1 MHRKKSVF
9 GIQAAATIIGMIV
22 LGTLLLFWAYLLPTG
37 RMKSHI
43 AESDETFN
51 YEGIYPMIIHGYKCT
66 QLDNY
71 TDGLMYTTA
80 IYPGSGDTL
89 RDMLENPRIEYDDAN
104 MVQGMNDYAN
114 DVKERESHQY
124 EITYGRYWHG
134 YLVVLKTLL
143 LFFNVSE
150 IRMINLFLQGT
161 LFCILLYLV
170 RKRMEAVYQIPLLL
184 MEAVLNPI
192 VLPLSLQYSWVYY
205 VGILSAMV
213 FLIKEKWHA
222 ESIFL
227 LFLITGMV
235 TSYVDLLTYPL
246 ITLGL
251 PMMVFLLRWQEND
264 GTWRKKLLY
273 FMGNSMFWGIGYA
286 LMWGSKWILNSI
298 FTNGNIFEKCPDRN
312 RNQVVQYRRSA
323 GNLYSR
329 NGVAEKL
336 GCYKSV
342 SVSVGAGCFCSLCC
356 AQMHCAC
363 ASGEANDKK
372 GWKNQLQP
380 VMEYVTVAGAF
391 CPTACL
397 DCCYGE
403 SFLGALLVYIQRVVC
418 NGIGVELFP
427 VAVVAEYEKMRYDGQ
442 R

>member
-9 GIQAAATIIGMIV
+9 WIQVTATIIGMIV
-22 LGTLLLFWAYLLPTG
+22 LGALLLFCAYLLPTG

-51 YEGIYPMIIHGYKCT
+51 YEGIYPMIIQGYKCT

-89 RDMLENPRIEYDDAN
+89 RDMLENPRIEYDDVN

-114 DVKERESHQY
+114 DVQGRESHKY

-134 YLVVLKTLL
+134 YLVILKTLL
-143 LFFNVSE
+143 LFLNVSE
-150 IRMINLFLQGT
+150 IRMLNLMMQGT

-170 RKRMEAVYQIPLLL
+170 RKRIGAVYQIPLLL
-184 MEAVLNPI
+184 MEAVLKPI

-205 VGILSAMV
+205 VGILSAIV
-213 FLIKEKWHA
+213 FLIKEQWQSK
-222 ESIFL
+222 SIFL
-227 LFLITGMV
+227 LFLVTGMI

-251 PMMVFLLRWQEND
+251 PMMVFLLRWQKKD

-286 LMWGSKWILNSI
+286 VMWGSKWILNSI
-298 FTNGNIFEKCPDRN
+298 FTNGNIFENVRTEIEIRLSN
-312 RNQVVQYRRSA
+312 T
-323 GNLYSR
+323 
-329 NGVAEKL
+329 
-336 GCYKSV
+336 
-342 SVSVGAGCFCSLCC
+342 
-356 AQMHCAC
+356 
-363 ASGEANDKK
+363 GEAQEIFTAGMVLQKNYDVIKQFPFQLLWIAFLIFVVVYYIVEKRRKK
-372 GWKNQLQP
+372 IEKINSNQLLNVLP
-380 VMEYVTVAGAF
+380 WLGLSIIPLAWIAVMGNHSWVHYWFTYRELSVTVLGLS
-391 CPTACL
+391 C
-397 DCCYGE
+397 
-403 SFLGALLVYIQRVVC
+403 FLLQLLPNTKRC
-418 NGIGVELFP
+418 G
-427 VAVVAEYEKMRYDGQ
+427 MMDRDS
-442 R
+442 

>member
-9 GIQAAATIIGMIV
+9 WIQVTATIIGMIV
-22 LGTLLLFWAYLLPTG
+22 LGALLLFCAYLLPTG

-51 YEGIYPMIIHGYKCT
+51 YEGIYPMIIQGYKCT

-89 RDMLENPRIEYDDAN
+89 RDMLENPRIEYDDVN

-114 DVKERESHQY
+114 DVQGRESHQY

-134 YLVVLKTLL
+134 YLVILKTLL
-143 LFFNVSE
+143 LFLNVSK
-150 IRMINLFLQGT
+150 IRMLNLMMQGT

-170 RKRMEAVYQIPLLL
+170 RKRIGAVYQIPLLL
-184 MEAVLNPI
+184 MEAVLKPI

-205 VGILSAMV
+205 VGILSAIV
-213 FLIKEKWHA
+213 FLIKEQWQSK
-222 ESIFL
+222 SIFL
-227 LFLITGMV
+227 LFLVTGMI

-251 PMMVFLLRWQEND
+251 PMMVFLLRWQKKD

-286 LMWGSKWILNSI
+286 VMWGSKWILNSI
-298 FTNGNIFEKCPDRN
+298 FTNGNIFENVRTEIEIRLSN
-312 RNQVVQYRRSA
+312 T
-323 GNLYSR
+323 
-329 NGVAEKL
+329 
-336 GCYKSV
+336 
-342 SVSVGAGCFCSLCC
+342 
-356 AQMHCAC
+356 
-363 ASGEANDKK
+363 GEAQEIFTAGMVLQKNYDVIKQFPFQLLWIAFLIFVVVYYIVEKRRKK
-372 GWKNQLQP
+372 IEKINSNQLLNVLP
-380 VMEYVTVAGAF
+380 WLGLSIIPLAWIAVMGNHSWVHYWFTYRELSVTVLGLS
-391 CPTACL
+391 C
-397 DCCYGE
+397 
-403 SFLGALLVYIQRVVC
+403 FLLQLLPNTKRC
-418 NGIGVELFP
+418 G
-427 VAVVAEYEKMRYDGQ
+427 MMDRDS
-442 R
+442 